1 MRPGGMPPRDGV
13 LYARGSLRTG
23 RAAWVYGGRTNRI
36 LVLNV
41 LIMDKLSSNNMD
53 EEARDTGLQDKDVR
67 GEVVREPSA
76 DVAAQTGADDAGSG
90 EALRE
95 AVGGEYKYG
104 FVSDIDT
111 DIIPQGL
118 NADIVRLIS
127 QKKGEPDWLLDFRL
141 RAYEHWRTLTP
152 PKWGHLQMPD
162 IDFQALSYYAAPRRK
177 SDAPKSLEEVDP
189 AILDTFNRLGI
200 SLDEQK
206 ALSGMAVDAVM
217 DSVSVKTTHKEKLA
231 EMGIIFCSFSQ
242 AVRDYPDLVR
252 RYLGKVVPYTD
263 NFYAALNSA
272 VFSDGSF
279 VYIPKGVRC
288 PMELSTYFRINAAGT
303 GQFERTLIVADDD
316 AYVSYLEGCTAPMRD
331 ENQLHAAIVEIVA
344 EERAEVK
351 YSTVQNWYAGDREG
365 RGGVYNLVTK
375 RGLCRGDH
383 SKISWTQVET
393 GSAITWKYPGCIL
406 KGDGSVGEFY
416 SVAVTNN
423 FQQADT
429 GTKMIHLGRD
439 TRSTIVS
446 KGISAG
452 RSQNSYRGLV
462 RVASGA
468 AGARNYTQC
477 DSLLLGDRCGAHTFP
492 DIDVA
497 TDDAVVEH
505 EATTSK
511 ISEEQLFYCNQRGI
525 PTEEAVGLIV
535 NGYAKEVMNKLPM
548 EFAVEAQKLL
558 SITLEGSIG

>member
-1 MRPGGMPPRDGV
+1 MLVGRSGRSG
-13 LYARGSLRTG
+13 LRGRMETG
-23 RAAWVYGGRTNRI
+23 QNSI

-53 EEARDTGLQDKDVR
+53 EEARDTGLRDKDAR
-67 GEVVREPSA
+67 GEDVREPNA
-76 DVAAQTGADDAGSG
+76 DAAAQAEAYAAAADAAGAAADGSG

-118 NADIVRLIS
+118 NADVVRLIS

-263 NFYAALNSA
+263 NFTRRST
-272 VFSDGSF
+272 
-279 VYIPKGVRC
+279 VRC
-288 PMELSTYFRINAAGT
+288 SPMGRLCISPRGCAARWSCLRTSVSMLRARASLSVR
-303 GQFERTLIVADDD
+303 
-316 AYVSYLEGCTAPMRD
+316 S
-331 ENQLHAAIVEIVA
+331 
-344 EERAEVK
+344 
-351 YSTVQNWYAGDREG
+351 
-365 RGGVYNLVTK
+365 
-375 RGLCRGDH
+375 
-383 SKISWTQVET
+383 SWPTT
-393 GSAITWKYPGCIL
+393 
-406 KGDGSVGEFY
+406 
-416 SVAVTNN
+416 
-423 FQQADT
+423 
-429 GTKMIHLGRD
+429 
-439 TRSTIVS
+439 TR
-446 KGISAG
+446 
-452 RSQNSYRGLV
+452 
-462 RVASGA
+462 
-468 AGARNYTQC
+468 
-477 DSLLLGDRCGAHTFP
+477 
-492 DIDVA
+492 
-497 TDDAVVEH
+497 
-505 EATTSK
+505 
-511 ISEEQLFYCNQRGI
+511 
-525 PTEEAVGLIV
+525 
-535 NGYAKEVMNKLPM
+535 M
-548 EFAVEAQKLL
+548 
-558 SITLEGSIG
+558 